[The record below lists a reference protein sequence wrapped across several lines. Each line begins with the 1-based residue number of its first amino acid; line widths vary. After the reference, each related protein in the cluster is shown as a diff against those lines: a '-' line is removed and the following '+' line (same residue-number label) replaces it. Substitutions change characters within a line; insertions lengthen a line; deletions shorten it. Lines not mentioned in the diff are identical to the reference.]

1 MRETRQKGF
10 TLLLSML
17 VVSMVLSV
25 ALGITEIV
33 IKENQLATLVRE
45 SEAAF
50 HAADKGIDCA
60 LFYHISYDRTPLP
73 NGTYTTILYSPFA
86 TSSATEFPNMS
97 VSAGDEMSL
106 VTCEDQGVNRRL
118 DSIWSF
124 PVART
129 ASAATTRFRL
139 NFGTPPNAP
148 CVDVTVANSNNG
160 VDSLITAEGYNT
172 CDTNSPRRTLRVI
185 EVTTNF

>member
-60 LFYHISYDRTPLP
+60 LFYHISYDRNVPAL
-73 NGTYTTILYSPFA
+73 LYAPFS
-86 TSSATEFPNMS
+86 TSSAFQVPPNMNT
-97 VSAGDEMSL
+97 
-106 VTCEDQGVNRRL
+106 VTCNGVEIDNL
-118 DSIWSF
+118 WTVSNPAPLTSSGL
-124 PVART
+124 T
-129 ASAATTRFRL
+129 EFRL
-139 NFGTPPNAP
+139 NFADGSCA
-148 CVDVTVANSNNG
+148 DVSVLNTNGGANSEII
-160 VDSLITAEGYNT
+160 SEGYNT

-185 EVTTNF
+185 KVDTNF